1 MTDSKTDSKA
11 VEKIKSRI
19 AEIEAEQKTYENCR
33 MVCIGVK
40 EELNNLL
47 SSPED
52 DDKDQEAGETIVEEN
67 ETVSA

>member
-40 EELNNLL
+40 EELNKLL
-47 SSPED
+47 SSLEE
-52 DDKDQEAGETIVEEN
+52 DDKDQETGETIVEEN

>member
-1 MTDSKTDSKA
+1 MTESKA

-33 MVCIGVK
+33 MVCIGIK
-40 EELNNLL
+40 DELNKLL
-47 SSPED
+47 SSLEE
-52 DDKDQEAGETIVEEN
+52 DDKDQEAGEIVEED